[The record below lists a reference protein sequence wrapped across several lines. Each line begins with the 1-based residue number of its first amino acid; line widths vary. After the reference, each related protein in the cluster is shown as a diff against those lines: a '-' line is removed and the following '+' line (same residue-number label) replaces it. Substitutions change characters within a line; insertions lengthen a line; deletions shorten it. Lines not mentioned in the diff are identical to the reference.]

1 MKKKMEVGSKVTKKQ
16 IAGVLKG
23 EGSKSQKM
31 KDLFDLGLEVKEIA
45 NLMDVRYN
53 FSYNV
58 ISNYINI
65 NEIETEQEEKSEKK
79 QAIIDLFN
87 QGMKKVDISKTL
99 KTNYNYIF
107 KVIKE
112 YKEGQEGQEEQVN

>member
-1 MKKKMEVGSKVTKKQ
+1 MKKKLEEGVKATKKQ
-16 IAGVLKG
+16 IANVLKG

-107 KVIKE
+107 KVVKE

>member
-1 MKKKMEVGSKVTKKQ
+1 MKKKMEVGFKVTKKQ
-16 IAGVLKG
+16 IANVLKG